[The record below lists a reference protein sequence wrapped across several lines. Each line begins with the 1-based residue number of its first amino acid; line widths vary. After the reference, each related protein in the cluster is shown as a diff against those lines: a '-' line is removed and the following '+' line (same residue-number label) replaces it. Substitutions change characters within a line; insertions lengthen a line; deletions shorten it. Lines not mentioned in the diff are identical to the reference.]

1 MSAALTLTA
10 GSGRASIASSD
21 PGAVHLFGA
30 VTNGW
35 PVSSRVARRG
45 CAVSSLMTALAS
57 WRLWM
62 GGGADEPGSSRRGA

>member
-35 PVSSRVARRG
+35 PVSSAR
-45 CAVSSLMTALAS
+45 CTARLRCLIVDDSLAS